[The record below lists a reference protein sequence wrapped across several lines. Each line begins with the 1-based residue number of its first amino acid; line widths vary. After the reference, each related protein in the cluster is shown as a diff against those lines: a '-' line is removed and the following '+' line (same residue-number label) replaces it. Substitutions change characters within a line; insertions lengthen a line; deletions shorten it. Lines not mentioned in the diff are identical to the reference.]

1 MIVHERLYFV
11 DRLLLC
17 FNFQAVELA
26 MKFVSDRAY
35 DIAKIA
41 CPRLAEIKCY
51 EQVCAIL
58 TASSLH
64 VCLFLNFYIYIK

>member
-1 MIVHERLYFV
+1 
-11 DRLLLC
+11 
-17 FNFQAVELA
+17 

-58 TASSLH
+58 FARMLQ
-64 VCLFLNFYIYIK
+64 YI